1 MQDTSQMQTTLLLA
15 FVLTGFLQQA
25 RDVSQVASE
34 NAAFTKIGAEK
45 SLEARKQLVSNFEK
59 TYPKSDHLPQ
69 VFMDLSRLLVNN
81 TDFVNAKQYAEKAVS
96 TVARMKTES
105 SDPARQQ
112 WLSSLD
118 TSTKSNLAWVQQ
130 MMAWRDRQLRSTVL
144 GKR

>member
-1 MQDTSQMQTTLLLA
+1 MQTTLLLA
-15 FVLTGFLQQA
+15 FVLAGFLQQA
-25 RDVSQVASE
+25 PDVSQVASE

-45 SLEARKQLVSNFEK
+45 NLEAKKKLVLNFEK
-59 TYPKSDHLPQ
+59 SFPKSDHLPQ
-69 VFMDLSRLLVNN
+69 VFMDLSRLLANT

-96 TVARMKTES
+96 TVSRMKTETA
-105 SDPARQQ
+105 DPARQQ

-130 MMAWRDRQLRSTVL
+130 MTAWRDQQLRSSVL

>member
-1 MQDTSQMQTTLLLA
+1 
-15 FVLTGFLQQA
+15 
-25 RDVSQVASE
+25 
-34 NAAFTKIGAEK
+34 
-45 SLEARKQLVSNFEK
+45 
-59 TYPKSDHLPQ
+59 
-69 VFMDLSRLLVNN
+69 MDLSRLLANS

-96 TVARMKTES
+96 TVARMKTGS

-130 MMAWRDRQLRSTVL
+130 MMAWRDQQLRSSVL